1 MTISSVSGSPLMK
14 LLAMLKTLDSN
25 GDGAISKNEFIAGR
39 PDTLSSDQA
48 STLYDAVAARS
59 PNGSGGAIRTQDFAT
74 AFEGLGL
81 EMRAT
86 LIQTQGESSSE
97 RDIGRMARNLKD
109 AIVAYLKDEKEKEV
123 ERTIYEKNSEKKFE
137 DNG

>member
-39 PDTLSSDQA
+39 PDSLSSDQA

-59 PNGSGGAIRTQDFAT
+59 PSGPNGAIRTQDFAT

-81 EMRAT
+81 EMRT
-86 LIQTQGESSSE
+86 SLIQTQSESSSE
-97 RDIGRMARNLKD
+97 REIGRMARNLKD
-109 AIVAYLKDEKEKEV
+109 AILAYLKDEKEKEV
-123 ERTIYEKNSEKKFE
+123 ERTIYEKNSEKQFE
-137 DNG
+137 DNV